1 MFRREI
7 DEKNA
12 EAAAKA
18 ALQFL
23 TLQIELSR
31 SRASS
36 GYSLEGTWAR
46 GYLLGTLDA
55 AFQAFEVEHESE
67 HGISTAVTII
77 TLVAHLDK
85 QKAEEFYRRCI
96 ELQGD
101 PEFSEG
107 MICGGTEKTKA
118 LNGETTG
125 ILGLGAFLRDGTKRQ
140 YD

>member
-1 MFRREI
+1 MFRRKI

-23 TLQIELSR
+23 TLQIELGR

-36 GYSLEGTWAR
+36 GYSPEDTWAR

-67 HGISTAVTII
+67 YGISTAVTII
-77 TLVAHLDK
+77 ALVANLDE
-85 QKAEEFYRRCI
+85 QKAEEFYWRCI

-107 MICGGTEKTKA
+107 MVCGGTEMTKA
-118 LNGETTG
+118 LNG
-125 ILGLGAFLRDGTKRQ
+125 
-140 YD
+140 

>member
-1 MFRREI
+1 MFRRKV

-36 GYSLEGTWAR
+36 GNGIEDTWAR

-55 AFQAFEVEHESE
+55 AFQAFEVEQESE
-67 HGISTAVTII
+67 HGISTAVTVISLI
-77 TLVAHLDK
+77 TSLDK
-85 QKAEEFYRRCI
+85 HKAEEFYWRGI

-101 PEFSEG
+101 PEFSDG
-107 MICGGTEKTKA
+107 MKCGGTEMTKA
-118 LNGETTG
+118 LNGETAG
-125 ILGLGAFLRDGTKRQ
+125 ILGLGAFLRDGIKR
-140 YD
+140 